1 MCELKMAGQGIS
13 YAVPI
18 HVMRWHVLGCLSPQ
32 GRLVH
37 ADHDGAPES
46 HDYVGPP
53 TFVGGGEMKLDYLRH
68 AMAALHEIVEQH
80 F

>member
-46 HDYVGPP
+46 HDYVCRRWRDETRLFAPRNGSS
-53 TFVGGGEMKLDYLRH
+53 
-68 AMAALHEIVEQH
+68 A
-80 F
+80 